1 MLVELTI
8 NEAKQSPV
16 NFLYCW
22 VNDEFLA
29 AIPSKYANIIAVK
42 RANQRKLLMLSAK
55 KYLGSADRWTEYT
68 DAIRSS
74 FIEAFGMTPVDA
86 LVKLA
91 QGQNVAGKNWKEG
104 VFGVGAIKT
113 TKFKGTD
120 ITVNK
125 TNGYMQQNGK
135 YLPVYDTVYGED
147 GNPYQQFY
155 YDNAT
160 GKTYMSQLAKNGKW
174 YASAVSDNR
183 GVATS
188 EETGSVLTASDSASV
203 WETVILKISEFL
215 EWLINLF
222 SGSSEKE
229 TLQPSNTLPSQ
240 TKDGFATD
248 DPNQA
253 GFGTAAALALVAV
266 AGGMLL
272 LGDDKKKRK

>member
-74 FIEAFGMTPVDA
+74 FIDAFGMTPVEA

-91 QGQNVAGKNWKEG
+91 QGQSVAGKNWKEG

-155 YDNAT
+155 YDETT

-188 EETGSVLTASDSASV
+188 EETGSVLKASDSATV
-203 WETVILKISEFL
+203 WETVILKMSEFL

-222 SGSSEKE
+222 SGSSSEKE

-240 TKDGFATD
+240 TEDGFATE
-248 DPNQA
+248 QA
-253 GFGTAAALALVAV
+253 GFGEIAALALVAV

-272 LGDDKKKRK
+272 LGDNKKKK